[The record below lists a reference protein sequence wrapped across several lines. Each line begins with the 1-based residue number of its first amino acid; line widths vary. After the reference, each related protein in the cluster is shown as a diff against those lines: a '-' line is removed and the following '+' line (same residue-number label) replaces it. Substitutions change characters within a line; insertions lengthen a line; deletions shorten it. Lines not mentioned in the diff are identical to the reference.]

1 MIFGKFMVSD
11 TSLRYNLGLDNFVL
25 METGPVCISS
35 REKGGQLHVC
45 TYYVLVDKKL
55 KCRALVEIQFHTEL
69 LWRTTCKFGRREQT
83 WWCKIDWSTGKWE
96 TQTCAFTFTST
107 LEISCT
113 CKTGCMP
120 ASAARRLK
128 TSFLESLE
136 SQQELGQL
144 GHLDCT
150 NIAVR

>member
-11 TSLRYNLGLDNFVL
+11 TNLRYNLGLDNFVL

-45 TYYVLVDKKL
+45 TYYVLVDKSSSVVRLWRYSFTK
-55 KCRALVEIQFHTEL
+55 EL

-83 WWCKIDWSTGKWE
+83 WCTIDWRSTGKWE
-96 TQTCAFTFTST
+96 TQPCAFTFTST

-120 ASAARRLK
+120 ASAARSLK